1 MLIFTAFFLN
11 LADQVGRR
19 LRKQELLAHTVQ
31 VTIRDPDMKTI
42 TRAAK
47 LTEPSES
54 ADDFYRMA
62 CKLFD
67 AYWKEG
73 DPVRLVGLTLQ
84 NLTSRQESAVQLDLF
99 SYQKQPVKEKL
110 NRTLDK
116 LRDKYGES
124 AVLTAGMLGDDP
136 STLIRNAKVR
146 GTSLQMDHLRLK
158 GLEVED
164 DS

>member
-1 MLIFTAFFLN
+1 M
-11 LADQVGRR
+11 
-19 LRKQELLAHTVQ
+19 
-31 VTIRDPDMKTI
+31 
-42 TRAAK
+42 
-47 LTEPSES
+47 
-54 ADDFYRMA
+54 
-62 CKLFD
+62 
-67 AYWKEG
+67 
-73 DPVRLVGLTLQ
+73 
-84 NLTSRQESAVQLDLF
+84 QLDLF